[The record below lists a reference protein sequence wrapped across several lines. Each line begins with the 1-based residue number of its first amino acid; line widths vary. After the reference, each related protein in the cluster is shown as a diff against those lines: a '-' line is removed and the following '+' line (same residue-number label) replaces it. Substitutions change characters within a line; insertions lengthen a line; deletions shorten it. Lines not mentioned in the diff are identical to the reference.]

1 MQKRGVARGDLDGL
15 ETPLVPYPP
24 LGLDLTPTP
33 WGEPSPSQ
41 WEARQASGVAS
52 TKIHFPHG

>member
-41 WEARQASGVAS
+41 GGGMASEWS
-52 TKIHFPHG
+52 CK